1 MSQINISIEL
11 KAPELATAL
20 LALAD
25 AWAMTANARPSQS
38 GVAPDPAPAQ
48 PVPMQSNPAPAPTP
62 APAPAQTYN
71 PSPAAPAQMTD
82 PILAGAP
89 APAVPVTPQSYTL
102 DQLAQAATQLMDAGR
117 RNELISL
124 LSSYSVQAL
133 TALPKEQYGAFA
145 TQLRAMGARI

>member
-11 KAPELATAL
+11 RAPELATAL

-25 AWAMTANARPSQS
+25 AWAMTANTRPSQL
-38 GVAPDPAPAQ
+38 GAAPDPAPATTSEQ
-48 PVPMQSNPAPAPTP
+48 PVPMQTNPAPGP
-62 APAPAQTYN
+62 APVPAPVQI
-71 PSPAAPAQMTD
+71 TD
-82 PILAGAP
+82 PILVGAP
-89 APAVPVTPQSYTL
+89 APAVPVTTQTYTL

-117 RNELISL
+117 RNELIAL
-124 LSSYSVQAL
+124 LSSYGVQAL